1 MTRMAQK
8 QKGTMIMR
16 LGKTGSLLLQVAIA
30 GAALKL
36 MILGAQAQNADA
48 LTGRWGLAAYFR
60 ESDAARVTS
69 AAAAA
74 CSVPYTITKGP
85 SGGVMLHR
93 PDETRPSE
101 HLIKS
106 GWGGKSYLS
115 PAGESGDSKDREIMS
130 FDDNRLVLR
139 WLDASVAGRY
149 GTMVFVRCRK

>member
-1 MTRMAQK
+1 MMHFGKASSF
-8 QKGTMIMR
+8 ILR
-16 LGKTGSLLLQVAIA
+16 LAYA
-30 GAALKL
+30 GAGIIF
-36 MILGAQAQNADA
+36 MFTGAQAQSADA

-74 CSVPYTITKGP
+74 CSVPYTIVKGP

-101 HLIKS
+101 HLVKS
-106 GWGGKSYLS
+106 GWGGKTYLS
-115 PAGESGDSKDREIMS
+115 PVGESGDAKDREIMS

>member
-1 MTRMAQK
+1 MIHLGRLAVLMFGMGVCFSALTPQARAQ
-8 QKGTMIMR
+8 G
-16 LGKTGSLLLQVAIA
+16 
-30 GAALKL
+30 
-36 MILGAQAQNADA
+36 ADA

-74 CSVPYTITKGP
+74 CSAPYTIAKGP

-93 PDETRPSE
+93 PDETRASE

-106 GWGGKSYLS
+106 GWGARSYLS
-115 PAGESGDSKDREIMS
+115 PVGESGDAKDREIIA
-130 FDDNRLVLR
+130 FDDNRFVLR

-149 GTMVFVRCRK
+149 GTMVFVRCRR

>member
-1 MTRMAQK
+1 
-8 QKGTMIMR
+8 MIHFGRAAVSVRQLASAAAGLM
-16 LGKTGSLLLQVAIA
+16 LLVS
-30 GAALKL
+30 
-36 MILGAQAQNADA
+36 GAQAQTADA
-48 LTGRWGLAAYFR
+48 LTGSWGLAAYFR
-60 ESDAARVTS
+60 ESDAASVTS

-74 CSVPYTITKGP
+74 CSAPYIIAKGP

-115 PAGESGDSKDREIMS
+115 PAGESGDAMDREIVS
-130 FDDNRLVLR
+130 FDGNRLVLR
-139 WLDASVAGRY
+139 WLAASVAGRY

>member
-1 MTRMAQK
+1 MTQSWQRAAL
-8 QKGTMIMR
+8 TWR
-16 LGKTGSLLLQVAIA
+16 VAGSGAGLLLMFSGV
-30 GAALKL
+30 
-36 MILGAQAQNADA
+36 QAQSADA

-60 ESDAARVTS
+60 ESDAAQVTS

-74 CSVPYTITKGP
+74 CSAPYTIAKGP

-115 PAGESGDSKDREIMS
+115 PAGESGDAKDREIVS
-130 FDDNRLVLR
+130 FDGNRLVLR

>member
-1 MTRMAQK
+1 MHS
-8 QKGTMIMR
+8 
-16 LGKTGSLLLQVAIA
+16 GKAMVLMLHVAGCSA
-30 GAALKL
+30 GLFL
-36 MILGAQAQNADA
+36 MISGAEAQSADT

-74 CSVPYTITKGP
+74 CSAPYMIAKGP

-115 PAGESGDSKDREIMS
+115 PAGESGDARDREIVS
-130 FDDNRLVLR
+130 FDGNRLVLR
-139 WLDASVAGRY
+139 WIDASVAGRY